1 MSAPKLRLLKVI
13 VQPVFAVD
21 DGESLSEQAA
31 QPIVV
36 PAAEWPTYATTNFV
50 QAMEDLQAQLDA
62 ATQGAGI

>member
-1 MSAPKLRLLKVI
+1 MSAPRLRLLKVI

-36 PAAEWPTYATTNFV
+36 QAAEWPTYATTNFV

-62 ATQGAGI
+62 AQT